1 MESAQDEEKRC
12 EIDDMEDDE
21 GKIDDAFAPPPTMG
35 PATLRR
41 SVRVAATT
49 GSAVDRCAP
58 SVLRCLPQV
67 ARVAA
72 SFALLEKGSPLRLF
86 QAVERLMAEEFT
98 PRINW
103 PHIVRSL
110 PPSDTDATWIDHR
123 EYRTLIGLND
133 CEELVSACLF
143 VVHKATGGRSLY
155 CPAFATCHEFRR
167 QGIGKAMVSVL
178 KSFAAESGCKYAA
191 TRRPRTTA
199 RGLLSGM
206 KLRPPS
212 LPQVRHGRRHDQGAR
227 HVLGAPALP
236 RVPQHAR
243 ARARARRRDR
253 ARRLCALVDA
263 ADAR

>member
-1 MESAQDEEKRC
+1 MEIDDMEEKRC
-12 EIDDMEDDE
+12 EIDD
-21 GKIDDAFAPPPTMG
+21 AHAPPPTTG

-41 SVRVAATT
+41 SVRVAATA

-123 EYRTLIGLND
+123 EYRTLVGLND

-199 RGLLSGM
+199 RGLLG
-206 KLRPPS
+206 
-212 LPQVRHGRRHDQGAR
+212 DEA
-227 HVLGAPALP
+227 
-236 RVPQHAR
+236 
-243 ARARARRRDR
+243 
-253 ARRLCALVDA
+253 
-263 ADAR
+263 